1 MEGRLSRSRDIIAD
15 EFSKSGFTC
24 FNRNYSTCQKPRG
37 ERTNRAKKKK
47 KWQVRVFEPVFKT
60 ISTRYNTINRIA
72 MNLHCVS
79 KRKSEI
85 LRAIISRV
93 SGIYIY
99 KRWNS
104 IWSVFGCYRIYREIY
119 NLWEKWKIPIVYN
132 VVARWPL
139 TLIFSIFILSN
150 DSSIR
155 RQRLIPS

>member
-24 FNRNYSTCQKPRG
+24 FDRNYSTCQKPRG

-99 KRWNS
+99 ISVETRYGPYSVVIEFIVKFIIYEKNGKYQLYITLLHDGHWRWYFRFS
-104 IWSVFGCYRIYREIY
+104 FFRTIARYVGSV
-119 NLWEKWKIPIVYN
+119 
-132 VVARWPL
+132 
-139 TLIFSIFILSN
+139 
-150 DSSIR
+150 
-155 RQRLIPS
+155 